1 MSNEFSELKNGLEY
15 RQKDITFSTGRNSKS
30 RYTMLRE
37 GNPRKVLIH
46 GIPFLITIN
55 QNDKLE
61 VLSGR
66 SILIE
71 DGVIV
76 KILKATE
83 LSFVDLTEID
93 LIYDA
98 EQGGGIVVTPGL
110 VNAHAHPPMYLLRS
124 TLTFSEANLEKTLR
138 GMARLEGK
146 MNEDD
151 FFLGAVGDF
160 TEQQKFGISTTL
172 SHYGVFNPIDDAAKL
187 TGQVVINAISA
198 VSNSHPE
205 NTPAMVEKYLK
216 NKAKYHTEPAIAIHE
231 PSKAS
236 EAIFKKVRIL
246 QKKYNALFTIH
257 VAETKESLE
266 KSVKKFGEHPVK
278 TLDRFG
284 LLNPRTMMSHV
295 VHVGREEVALI
306 LKRKAG
312 VVHLPTSN
320 LLHRSGQFDYP
331 LFHKLKATGQIAL
344 GTDSVVSKNR
354 LDLLTEALQ
363 TKTMHQNRKIVPYS
377 DLFNMITAQG
387 ARLLGL
393 KKVGKLLPG
402 YRADIAF
409 WKLQD
414 RGFLPYNSKDPK
426 TLVSNMIT
434 YGGRNIRDLM
444 INGSFVISN
453 RKHNFINET
462 NLLMQLQLAH
472 MQLRK
477 KI

>member
-1 MSNEFSELKNGLEY
+1 MRNEFSELKSEIEY
-15 RQKDITFSTGRNSKS
+15 RQKDINFAAGQKGKN
-30 RYTMLRE
+30 RYTLLRE
-37 GNPRKVLIH
+37 GNPRKILIH

-55 QNDKLE
+55 ENEKLE
-61 VLSGR
+61 VVSGR

-76 KILKATE
+76 KVLKATE

-98 EQGGGIVVTPGL
+98 ELGGGIVVTPGL

-124 TLTFSEANLEKTLR
+124 TLTFSEANLEKTLK

-146 MNEDD
+146 MTEDD

-172 SHYGVFNPIDDAAKL
+172 SHYGVFEPIDDAGKL
-187 TGQVVINAISA
+187 TGHEVINAVSA

-205 NTPAMVEKYLK
+205 NTPAMVERYLK

-231 PSKAS
+231 PHKAS
-236 EAIFKKVRIL
+236 PAIFKKVRLL

-266 KSVKKFGEHPVK
+266 KSMKKFGEHPVK
-278 TLDRFG
+278 VLDRFG

-295 VHVGREEVALI
+295 VHVGREDVELI
-306 LKRKAG
+306 QKRRVG

-331 LFHKLKATGQIAL
+331 LFHKIKATKQIAL

-363 TKTMHQNRKIVPYS
+363 TKTMHQNKKIVPYS

-387 ARLLGL
+387 AKLLGL
-393 KKVGKLLPG
+393 PKVGKILPG

-414 RGFLPYNSKDPK
+414 RGFLPYNSNDPK

-444 INGSFVISN
+444 INGNFVISN

-462 NLLMQLQLAH
+462 SLLTQLQQAH
-472 MQLRK
+472 MKLRK
-477 KI
+477 RI